1 MVKYILDDTPK
12 MGGPAASRTPFL
24 IKHYGVIY
32 YILNVFVVLVAAACF
47 WNPRSGWQAHHVEY
61 DNKVPLVLGILC
73 GAPIFVDILL
83 TIPIHILTHRKK

>member
-1 MVKYILDDTPK
+1 MVEYLLDDTPK
-12 MGGPAASRTPFL
+12 TTFL
-24 IKHYGVIY
+24 IKHYGAIY
-32 YILNVFVVLVAAACF
+32 YILNVFVVLVAATCF
-47 WNPRSGWQAHHVEY
+47 WGYVEY